1 MSPPYLLT
9 LSVLALLVV
18 RINCQCTDQE
28 TSVASQEFKDCVDK
42 KEYSLIHLDKARED
56 KKEFICAVFE
66 QISDECSKALAK
78 CRSREYVDDKVSLH
92 INSISEILL
101 TLNRDITLETCSVF
115 ITPSPP
121 TIVQEGA
128 GDAKPAYVTSTA
140 SKETVNCLLGLL
152 ALLALTLR
160 MAT

>member
-1 MSPPYLLT
+1 MSTCSLVQQQEIFSKLT
-9 LSVLALLVV
+9 LTNL
-18 RINCQCTDQE
+18 N
-28 TSVASQEFKDCVDK
+28 FP
-42 KEYSLIHLDKARED
+42 
-56 KKEFICAVFE
+56 
-66 QISDECSKALAK
+66 
-78 CRSREYVDDKVSLH
+78 
-92 INSISEILL
+92 EILL

-128 GDAKPAYVTSTA
+128 GDAKPAYVTSNA

>member
-92 INSISEILL
+92 INSISGNSLKIISRRIVS
-101 TLNRDITLETCSVF
+101 TKRDAEDNKFCESRPWKYF
-115 ITPSPP
+115 SH
-121 TIVQEGA
+121 
-128 GDAKPAYVTSTA
+128 
-140 SKETVNCLLGLL
+140 
-152 ALLALTLR
+152 
-160 MAT
+160 

>member
-18 RINCQCTDQE
+18 RLNCQCTDQE

-78 CRSREYVDDKVSLH
+78 CRSRPARRTYAKGST
-92 INSISEILL
+92 S
-101 TLNRDITLETCSVF
+101 F
-115 ITPSPP
+115 G
-121 TIVQEGA
+121 GA
-128 GDAKPAYVTSTA
+128 MAPR
-140 SKETVNCLLGLL
+140 CL
-152 ALLALTLR
+152 ALIAGR
-160 MAT
+160 RCASSA